1 LGRLKSNKKDI
12 AHTTDFRTKLEQKMK
27 SHKHST
33 FVDLENNTEL
43 LKSTESE
50 NKFGYLYHEV
60 SAKTGENVKRAI
72 KTIATKV
79 VEDIECIN

>member
-1 LGRLKSNKKDI
+1 
-12 AHTTDFRTKLEQKMK
+12 M
-27 SHKHST
+27 
-33 FVDLENNTEL
+33 DLENNTEL

-50 NKFGYLYHEV
+50 NKFGYLYQEV

-72 KTIATKV
+72 KTMATKV